1 MDDKVSTIGGGEKD
15 LQNSAPPKTKSIW
28 NEATLKRVRDYQFT
42 VDEVDIKRAAL
53 NAQLAAE
60 RTKLIDDGF
69 NKDALDAALKYA
81 QTPEDKREN
90 WDLTYIYCRNAL
102 GTPIQDDLF
111 VTALQ
116 DEVETTKP
124 AKKH

>member
-1 MDDKVSTIGGGEKD
+1 MNDKVSTIGGGETD
-15 LQNSAPPKTKSIW
+15 LKGSAPPKTKSIW